1 MIRTPKYEWIS
12 IYIYMNTSKKNI
24 CLDKKT
30 MCTEKVFYF
39 YEIFVF
45 IPKLGIVR
53 QTVWLAIS
61 LFCYTISIMIFSSR
75 YFTTSFATSGM
86 IKVIIYP
93 IFFYTK
99 NYVQQ
104 ESKCQNFAWYLC
116 QTQRFNILLESK
128 NKARK
133 VLETVFFT
141 LSKEESKLFCCF

>member
-1 MIRTPKYEWIS
+1 
-12 IYIYMNTSKKNI
+12 MNTSKKNI

-75 YFTTSFATSGM
+75 HFTMSFTTSGM

-93 IFFYTK
+93 IFFIQK
-99 NYVQQ
+99 IM
-104 ESKCQNFAWYLC
+104 
-116 QTQRFNILLESK
+116 FNKKVNVKTLHDICVK
-128 NKARK
+128 RK
-133 VLETVFFT
+133 DSIFY
-141 LSKEESKLFCCF
+141 